1 MASASDPR
9 SHAPEH
15 PVNCPSCGLLNKP
28 AARFCG
34 GCGKAISGLPGGLS
48 PSASAP
54 ATPTPLRL
62 QAKKTPTAQLASL
75 PAMQRARDGTELRW
89 GDADTPV
96 PPAVITPGA
105 PASIAVAVSP
115 VRPGHA
121 VTVEYRINGG
131 PVRQAIGLS
140 EPRLDGANGRVFR
153 AILPGQSDG
162 TVEFLPVLRFAGQP
176 ISPRLGESAEC
187 PRYQVGCSTAQV
199 ETADLS
205 ADEPRWD
212 WDTTF
217 LWTGTRAIRKEVIG
231 AMPDGLRINLQVTEG
246 RFVGPR
252 FEGIV
257 LPGGVNWMRIR
268 EDGVAVVN
276 VTECLQTRTGA
287 RIDSLY
293 GGIFDLG
300 AAGYA
305 RAMRGEF
312 DPLPPF
318 VVAPTYVTADKEL
331 AWLNRAQCIG
341 VGRVDMKTLRAEY
354 DVYVVS
360 VGPQNIMNKVS
371 SGAARV
377 EAHFPFREQ
386 GS

>member
-1 MASASDPR
+1 MAGASGPQ
-9 SHAPEH
+9 SPGAEH

-28 AARFCG
+28 ATRFCA
-34 GCGKAISGLPGGLS
+34 GCGKAISGLSGGL
-48 PSASAP
+48 PASASPP
-54 ATPTPLRL
+54 ATPTSLRL
-62 QAKKTPTAQLASL
+62 QTKKTPTAQLASL

-89 GDADTPV
+89 GYADTPV
-96 PPAVITPGA
+96 PPAVISPGA

-176 ISPRLGESAEC
+176 ISPRLEESAEC
-187 PRYQVGCSTAQV
+187 PWYQADCSAAH

-205 ADEPRWD
+205 AYEPHWD

-231 AMPDGLRINLQVTEG
+231 AMPDGLRINFQVTEG
-246 RFVGPR
+246 RFVGPHL
-252 FEGIV
+252 EAIV

-268 EDGVAVVN
+268 EDGVAMVN

-293 GGIFDLG
+293 NGIIDLG

-305 RAMRGEF
+305 RAMRDEF

-318 VVAPTYVTADKEL
+318 VVTPTYVTADKEL

-341 VGRVDMKTLRAEY
+341 VGRVDMKALRAKY
-354 DVYVVS
+354 DIYVVQ
-360 VGPQNIMNKVS
+360 VGQHKKQNAV
-371 SGAARV
+371 
-377 EAHFPFREQ
+377 
-386 GS
+386 